1 MNSLTIPSTVKR
13 FKFPF
18 CLFIFTLIAVIPAM
32 AQEKPPKPITVTV
45 RNKSSLNFG
54 TFCYGDGSGTTVTIS
69 AEGAQSITGNIVL
82 ISGFFS
88 PAIYDV
94 ISIPGTLITVSNGPD
109 IQLTGSNGGKLLLHI
124 GNSFPQ
130 SPFITTSEYTEVK
143 IGGTLTIGAVGANPP
158 GSYNG
163 TFQVTFIQQ

>member
-1 MNSLTIPSTVKR
+1 MPV
-13 FKFPF
+13 F
-18 CLFIFTLIAVIPAM
+18 LFIIIIFVIPVK

-69 AEGAQSITGNIVL
+69 AEGLQSRTGNIVL
-82 ISGFFS
+82 ISSFFS

-94 ISIPGTLITVSNGPD
+94 ISIPGTLITIANGPD
-109 IQLTGSNGGKLLLHI
+109 TELTGSNGGKLLLHI

-130 SPFITTSEYTEVK
+130 SPFITTNEYTEVK
-143 IGGTLTIGAVGANPP
+143 IGGTLTIGVVSANPP
-158 GSYNG
+158 GIYGG
-163 TFQVTFIQQ
+163 TFSVTFIQQ